1 VGSPAGSAATFHD
14 RLPAGEPEGSI
25 QVQIPSMV
33 PALPQVLVLAASL
46 CGGGDDEAQLS
57 LEELSLEELL
67 QIPIATVYGASKVS
81 ERSLDAPSA
90 VTVIGREEIESQGYR
105 TLADVLRHVRG
116 FVVTDDRNYERVG
129 VRGFALPGDF
139 NGRILL
145 LVDGHRV
152 NEPVFGSAPIGLDF
166 PLDLA
171 LVERIEIVRGPGS
184 ALYGSNAFFAV
195 IDVITRGGEGEAW
208 HELEGLAGSDEEYG
222 ARASVARG
230 GWLLS
235 GSGFSAHGTELFY
248 GEFSGTPSG
257 GTTDTDDEQSGSAF
271 AQLQHGPWRVQG
283 AFVQREKG
291 IPTGSYDV
299 VFDNPDNETL
309 DQRGWLTLEYRGGD
323 EGRSEL
329 RGRAAWD
336 HYAYRG
342 TYVYDESGSGGS
354 SEARN
359 RDTTQASWFTLTGEY
374 SRLDL
379 ARQHLTCGFELRQEV
394 HVDQENRTG
403 ADVFLDDHQQG
414 TVAGVFVQDEVDLG
428 RGLTLSVGLRLDDY
442 STFGSSLNPR
452 VALVQAHGEY
462 ASSKLLFGTAFRPPN
477 AYELHYE
484 TPGSQKA
491 NTELEP
497 ETIRSLEAVHERYSG
512 DRRWRGGV
520 SAYWSRIEDLIV
532 LGVDPLDDLLV
543 HENVGE
549 VTGFGLELE
558 AEHRLDSGASF
569 VLSHAWQ
576 RTEDEETGERL
587 VNSPEHLTTLR
598 SEWPLLDDA
607 LELGLSAHAM
617 DQRRTLAGETAGFVR
632 FDLALAS
639 RRLGHGL
646 EAEFLVANLFDAE
659 YADPVG
665 SELVQDSIEQD
676 GRTLRLTLIWR
687 P

>member
-1 VGSPAGSAATFHD
+1 
-14 RLPAGEPEGSI
+14 
-25 QVQIPSMV
+25 MV
-33 PALPQVLVLAASL
+33 PALPQVLVLAASFS
-46 CGGGDDEAQLS
+46 GSGDGESRPQ

-67 QIPIATVYGASKVS
+67 QIPIATVYGASKEN

-90 VTVIGREEIESQGYR
+90 VTVIGRAEIERQGYR

-116 FVVTDDRNYERVG
+116 FLVTDDRNYEHLG
-129 VRGFALPGDF
+129 VRGFGLPGDF

-152 NEPVFGSAPIGLDF
+152 NEPVFGSAPIGLEF

-195 IDVITRGGEGEAW
+195 IDVITRGGEGESW
-208 HELEGLAGSDEEYG
+208 VELEGLAGSDEEYG

-235 GSGFSAHGTELFY
+235 GSGFSSQGARLSY
-248 GEFSGTPSG
+248 DEFSGTPSG

-271 AQLQHGPWRVQG
+271 ARLQRGPWRVQG

-299 VFDNPDNETL
+299 LFDHPDNETI
-309 DQRGWLTLEYRGGD
+309 DQRGWLALEYRGGE
-323 EGRSEL
+323 EGRYEL
-329 RGRAAWD
+329 RGQAAWD

-342 TYVYDESGSGGS
+342 TYLYDESGSGGS
-354 SEARN
+354 PEARN
-359 RDTTQASWFTLTGEY
+359 RDATHASWFTLAGEY
-374 SRLDL
+374 ARLDL
-379 ARQHLTCGFELRQEV
+379 ARQRLTCGFELRQEV
-394 HVDQENRTG
+394 HVDQQNRTG
-403 ADVFLDDHQQG
+403 ADVFLDDHQDG
-414 TVAGVFVQDEVDLG
+414 TVAGVFVQDELDLG
-428 RGLTLSVGLRLDDY
+428 HDLSLSVGLRLDDY
-442 STFGSSLNPR
+442 SSFGSSLNPR
-452 VALVQAHGEY
+452 VALVRAHGEN

-477 AYELHYE
+477 AYELYYE
-484 TPGSQKA
+484 SPGSQKA
-491 NTELEP
+491 NTGLEP
-497 ETIRSLEAVHERYSG
+497 ETIRSLEAVHERYSA

-520 SAYWSRIEDLIV
+520 SAYWNRIEDLIV

-598 SEWPLLDDA
+598 SAWTFLDGA

-617 DQRRTLAGETAGFVR
+617 DHRRTLAGESAGFVR

-646 EAEFLVANLFDAE
+646 EAELLVANLLDEE
-659 YADPVG
+659 YSDPVG
-665 SELVQDSIEQD
+665 SELVQDALEQD
-676 GRTLRLTLIWR
+676 GRALRLTLLWR